1 VLLDAPCSGT
11 GTLRGHPEIK
21 LRLTEA
27 DVSTLATMQA
37 AMLRTASGL
46 VAPGGTLVYAVCAL
60 TEDEGPRIVEE
71 FLATAPTFTAEPITT
86 PLPHV
91 PASKAGIFTLPVAG
105 LDGFY
110 LARLRRSTGPT
121 D

>member
-1 VLLDAPCSGT
+1 VTTSVSDLLTAIAAANAWPEPTLAEAVLLDAPCSGT

-86 PLPHV
+86 P
-91 PASKAGIFTLPVAG
+91 
-105 LDGFY
+105 
-110 LARLRRSTGPT
+110 
-121 D
+121 